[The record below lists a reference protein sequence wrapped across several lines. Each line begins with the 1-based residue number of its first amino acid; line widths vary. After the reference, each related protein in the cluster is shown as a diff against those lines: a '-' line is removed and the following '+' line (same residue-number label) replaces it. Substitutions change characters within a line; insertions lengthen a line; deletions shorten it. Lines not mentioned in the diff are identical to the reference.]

1 MNNKSK
7 SLTYSPGIFDPYKR
21 EDNLNEWENFPEIM
35 WGLGYEMDCCN
46 SFEEYVVNSSIE
58 LKPATT
64 EREQKRNK
72 LYLLEHAERQI
83 VGNYLFS
90 EWRRLTHWEDSYD
103 QYDVDYLRRI
113 ITILES
119 KEAEKEKTTKR
130 KD

>member
-1 MNNKSK
+1 M
-7 SLTYSPGIFDPYKR
+7 FDPYKR
-21 EDNLNEWENFPEIM
+21 EDNLNVWENFPETM

-46 SFEEYVVNSSIE
+46 SFEEYVANSSIE

-119 KEAEKEKTTKR
+119 KEAEKE
-130 KD
+130 